1 MVDGISGYF
10 EILTNHPS
18 YIAVALLVIL
28 IIGVIALLLIR
39 RKRGNKSL
47 TLRPRPGKLPESIEN
62 DRATILGQPGVNC
75 IAIRNP
81 AVLGY
86 DVDINIIDFTTMPNP
101 LGEIHFADTS
111 CPVSGAIYTVIEK
124 EDGSL
129 IDYDPRQ
136 VPLNVETTPER
147 AYQATH
153 WPELPSVWGTPQP
166 FYKNSSFW
174 FAIGCIVILFFI
186 SMVAM
191 GA

>member
-1 MVDGISGYF
+1 MFGGISSYF
-10 EILTNHPS
+10 EILTNNPA
-18 YIAVALLVIL
+18 YIATASLVLLL
-28 IIGVIALLLIR
+28 IGVIALLIIR

-47 TLRPRPGKLPESIEN
+47 TLRPRAGKLPESIEN
-62 DRATILGQPGVNC
+62 DKATILGQPGVNC

-86 DVDINIIDFTTMPNP
+86 DVDINIIDFTTMPGP
-101 LGEIHFADTS
+101 IGEIHFSDTS
-111 CPVSGAIYTVIEK
+111 CPVSGGIYTVLEK
-124 EDGSL
+124 TDGSL

-136 VPLNVETTPER
+136 VPLDVRTTPER

-153 WPELPSVWGTPQP
+153 WPELPGVWGTPQP

-174 FAIGCIVILFFI
+174 FAIGCLFITFFI